1 MARQLAEMSAHGLP
15 RDLRSLAMTTGES
28 VLKEINFD
36 GIIGPSHNYAGLSLG
51 NIASASHKGEASHPR
66 AAALQGIA
74 KMRGNME
81 RGLAQGFLLPLP
93 RPNYGLLRDLAVG
106 EDGDRALLAAAWSA
120 SSMWTA
126 NAATV
131 SPAPDTAD
139 GRCHLTPANLVT
151 MLHRGQEWRDT
162 QAQLKIAFG
171 DERHFAVHDAVPPSF
186 GDEGAANHMR
196 FCENH
201 GAPGVEVFVYGR
213 PGGRFPARQHEQ
225 ASRAVARLHGLDP
238 KRCVFIEQSPAAI
251 AAGAFH
257 NDVVAV
263 ANEKVLF
270 THEKAFADQIDAY
283 EAIRAAFPALHVVEV
298 PESAV
303 SLEEAIKTYLFN
315 AQLLTLPT
323 GEMALIVPDE
333 CRESASVW
341 SWCEHML
348 ASNGPIRKVIPVDVR
363 QSMANGGG
371 PACLRLRVVADP
383 ATVDARFMLDEAKA
397 ERIEAVIAQMWPET
411 IQPDE
416 IGTEALAAKVI
427 EAREALLAVLSL
439 DELA

>member
-1 MARQLAEMSAHGLP
+1 MSKL
-15 RDLRSLAMTTGES
+15 
-28 VLKEINFD
+28 VEINFD
-36 GIIGPSHNYAGLSLG
+36 GIVGPSHNYAGLSLG
-51 NIASASHKGEASHPR
+51 NIASASHKGNASYPR

-74 KMRGNME
+74 KMRGNLE

-93 RPNYGLLRDLAVG
+93 RPNFGLLRDLAVG
-106 EDGDRALLAAAWSA
+106 DDTNPALVAAAWSA

-131 SPAPDTAD
+131 SPAPDTGD

-171 DERHFAVHDAVPPSF
+171 DQRHFAVHDAVPSSF

-196 FCENH
+196 FCDSH
-201 GAPGVEVFVYGR
+201 DAPGVEVFVYGR

-225 ASRAVARLHGLDP
+225 ASRAVARLHGLEP
-238 KRCVFIEQSPAAI
+238 RRCVFIEQNPAAI
-251 AAGAFH
+251 EAGAFH

-270 THEKAFADQIDAY
+270 THDQAFADQIDAY
-283 EAIRAAFPALHVVEV
+283 EAIRAVFPDLHVVEV
-298 PESAV
+298 PESQV
-303 SLEEAIKTYLFN
+303 SLEEAIRTYLFN
-315 AQLLTLPT
+315 AQLVTLPT
-323 GEMALIVPDE
+323 GEMALVVPSE
-333 CRESASVW
+333 CQESASVW
-341 SWCEHML
+341 SWCERML
-348 ASNGPIRKVIPVDVR
+348 ASNGPIRHVIPVDVR

>member
-1 MARQLAEMSAHGLP
+1 MERGEMSGL
-15 RDLRSLAMTTGES
+15 A
-28 VLKEINFD
+28 EINFD
-36 GIIGPSHNYAGLSLG
+36 GIVGPSHNYAGLSLG
-51 NIASASHKGEASHPR
+51 NVASASHKGDTSYPR
-66 AAALQGIA
+66 AAALQGVA
-74 KMRGNME
+74 KMRGNMQ
-81 RGLAQGFLLPLP
+81 RGLAQGFLLPLR
-93 RPNYGLLRDLAVG
+93 RPNNDLLRALAVD
-106 EDGDRALLAAAWSA
+106 EFTDRALLAAAWSA

-171 DERHFAVHDAVPPSF
+171 DEQHFEVHDAVPPSF

-196 FCENH
+196 FCEGH
-201 GAPGVEVFVYGR
+201 GSPGVEVFVYGR

-238 KRCVFIEQSPAAI
+238 ARCVFIEQNPAAI
-251 AAGAFH
+251 EAGAFH

-263 ANEKVLF
+263 ANETVLF
-270 THEKAFADQIDAY
+270 THERAFADREDAY
-283 EAIRAAFPALHVVEV
+283 EAILAVFPKLQVVEV
-298 PESAV
+298 PDSAV
-303 SLEEAIKTYLFN
+303 SLEEAIRTYLFN
-315 AQLLTLPT
+315 AQLLTLPN
-323 GEMALIVPDE
+323 GEMALIVPSE

-341 SWCEHML
+341 QWCEHMF
-348 ASNGPIRKVIPVDVR
+348 ASDGPIRQVIPVDVR

-383 ATVDARFMLDEAKA
+383 ATVDPRFLLDEAKA
-397 ERIEAVIAQMWPET
+397 DRIETVIAQMWPER
-411 IQPDE
+411 IEPQDV
-416 IGTEALAAKVI
+416 GSANLAKTVI
-427 EAREALLAVLSL
+427 EAREALLSVLSL

>member
-1 MARQLAEMSAHGLP
+1 MSKL
-15 RDLRSLAMTTGES
+15 
-28 VLKEINFD
+28 VEINFD
-36 GIIGPSHNYAGLSLG
+36 GIVGPSHNYAGLSLG
-51 NIASASHKGEASHPR
+51 NIASASHKGNASYPR

-74 KMRGNME
+74 KMRGNLE

-93 RPNYGLLRDLAVG
+93 RPNFGLLRDLAVG
-106 EDGDRALLAAAWSA
+106 DDTNPALVAAAWSA

-131 SPAPDTAD
+131 SPAPDTGD

-171 DERHFAVHDAVPPSF
+171 DQRHFAVHDAVPSSF

-196 FCENH
+196 FCDSH
-201 GAPGVEVFVYGR
+201 DAPGVEVFVYGR

-225 ASRAVARLHGLDP
+225 ASRAVARLHGLEP
-238 KRCVFIEQSPAAI
+238 RRCVFIEQNPAAI
-251 AAGAFH
+251 EAGAFH

-270 THEKAFADQIDAY
+270 THDQAFADQIDAY
-283 EAIRAAFPALHVVEV
+283 EAIRAVFPDLHVVEV
-298 PESAV
+298 PESQV
-303 SLEEAIKTYLFN
+303 SLEEAIRTYLFN
-315 AQLLTLPT
+315 AQLVTLPT
-323 GEMALIVPDE
+323 GEMALVVPSE
-333 CRESASVW
+333 CQESASVW
-341 SWCEHML
+341 SWCERML
-348 ASNGPIRKVIPVDVR
+348 ASNGPIRHVIPVDVR

-383 ATVDARFMLDEAKA
+383 ATVDARFLLDEAKA